1 MDQLKDGEIKQ
12 KNKKGKII
20 FGAIGIVLVIVISFG
35 LGNIVSGFGYS
46 VNSHIGLY
54 SKQTVSDSEAQQFST
69 LFEVKN
75 ELENLYDGPIDEDT
89 LVEGSVKGMTAA
101 LKDPY
106 TIYMNSEEYKKY
118 MESNSG
124 EFMGIG
130 VYIASKSEQV
140 VVSSVISGAPAE
152 KAGILAGDV
161 IYSVDGDEL
170 AGDTQKAVSLMTG
183 LEKKVVKLVII
194 RNGTE
199 KIDMDVE
206 RDKIKTVSVTGDMVN
221 DNIGYIYLSTFDL
234 NVSADFTSK
243 VKEFKDKGMKGLI
256 IDLRNNGG
264 GYVSEAVKIASQF
277 IPKGKTITY
286 TIDKYDKK
294 TVSYST
300 GGIDEGL
307 PIVIL
312 TNENTAS
319 ASELVTGALKDYG
332 IATSVGTTTFGKGIV
347 QLPFEL
353 NSGNGGLKVTVSKY
367 YTPNGNNIHKIGI
380 APDYEVKLTED
391 QAKKNPYD
399 RNNDPQFQKALEVI
413 QEKTK

>member
-1 MDQLKDGEIKQ
+1 MEQIKEGEFKH

-20 FGAIGIVLVIVISFG
+20 LGSIGIFLVIVISFS

-46 VNSHIGLY
+46 LNSHLGLY
-54 SKQTVSDSEAQQFST
+54 SKQTVSDSELQQFST

-75 ELENLYDGPIDEDT
+75 ELENLYDGPIDED
-89 LVEGSVKGMTAA
+89 LLAEGAVKGMTAA

-106 TIYMNSEEYKKY
+106 TIYMSSEEYKKY

-130 VYIASKSEQV
+130 VYISSKDEKV
-140 VVSSVISGAPAE
+140 VVSSVISGGPAE
-152 KAGILAGDV
+152 KAGILAADV
-161 IYSVDGDEL
+161 IYSVDGEEL

-183 LEKKVVKLVII
+183 IEKKVVKLVII
-194 RNGTE
+194 RNNTE
-199 KIDMDVE
+199 KIDLDVE
-206 RDKIKTVSVTGDMVN
+206 RDKIKTVSVAGDMVN
-221 DNIGYIYLSTFDL
+221 DSIGYIALSTFDL
-234 NVSADFTSK
+234 NVSKDFSSK
-243 VKEFKDKGMKGLI
+243 VQEFKDKGMKGLI

-264 GYVSEAVKIASQF
+264 GYLNEAVNIASQF
-277 IPKGKTITY
+277 VPKGKTITY

-294 TVSYST
+294 SVLSST
-300 GGIDEGL
+300 GGLEEGL
-307 PIVIL
+307 PVVIL

-319 ASELVTGALKDYG
+319 ASEVVTGALKDYG
-332 IATSVGTTTFGKGIV
+332 IASSVGTTTFGKGIV

-353 NSGNGGLKVTVSKY
+353 KSGNGGLKVTISKY

-380 APDYEVKLTED
+380 APDYEVKLTEE
-391 QAKKNPYD
+391 QVKQNPYN